1 MERIIGSLIVFFFYA
16 LPAAAVIWFV
26 VSLAGFF
33 THRTRRAEDP
43 DRYAAWRRSL
53 IASAIAAVVL
63 VGLCVGILLL
73 LMAAVA
79 HM

>member
-1 MERIIGSLIVFFFYA
+1 MERFIGMLISFLFFA

-26 VSLAGFF
+26 VSLVGFF
-33 THRTRRAEDP
+33 KARERREAQP
-43 DRYAAWRRSL
+43 DRFRAWRRSL
-53 IASAIAAVVL
+53 VASAITAGVL

>member
-1 MERIIGSLIVFFFYA
+1 MERFVGQLIPFLFFA

-26 VSLAGFF
+26 VSLVGFF
-33 THRTRRAEDP
+33 KARAQREAQP
-43 DRYAAWRRSL
+43 DRFKGWRRSL
-53 IASAIAAVVL
+53 VASAVTAGVL
-63 VGLCVGILLL
+63 VALCLGILLL

>member
-1 MERIIGSLIVFFFYA
+1 MERFIGDLIVFLFFA
-16 LPAAAVIWFV
+16 LPAAAVVWLA
-26 VSLAGFF
+26 VSLVGFCKAKP
-33 THRTRRAEDP
+33 RREAQP
-43 DRYAAWRRSL
+43 DRFRAWRRSL
-53 IASAIAAVVL
+53 VASAITAGVL